1 MYIPQDELIAPL
13 PPLNPGKTPEEWRR
27 RRKEILDL
35 IVDLE
40 YGGMPPQP
48 ESVRLEPLHMARH
61 IGVET
66 YKVHI
71 NEKFNFLLQLFT
83 PPAAFTGKRPVLLTG
98 DACYKKCNEEVIA
111 DANRRGFIVAKFNRN
126 EFAHDMYT
134 MRRDGGIYE
143 MYPDL
148 TFGALSAWAWGY
160 SRALD
165 ALEQIDCADATQVA
179 ITGHSRGGKT
189 ILLAG
194 ATDERIAYTNP
205 NNSGAHGCGCW
216 RYVQNNPAAGEGE
229 DKRSERLAD
238 LTRSVPYWLGPEMP
252 KYNGRDGEIPH
263 DMHFFKALV
272 APRCFLETEALADVW
287 SNPRGS
293 YLTYLAAKE
302 VYRFLGA
309 EDNISAFY
317 REGGHN
323 HGLNDFITLLD
334 FCDCKREGRPLPEG
348 YMRNPFPGLEKIYD
362 WEAPKAE

>member
-111 DANRRGFIVAKFNRN
+111 EANRRGFIVAKFNRN

-143 MYPDL
+143 LYPEL

-165 ALEQIDCADATQVA
+165 ALEQIECADASKVG
-179 ITGHSRGGKT
+179 ITGYSRGGKT
-189 ILLAG
+189 VLLAG
-194 ATDERIAYTNP
+194 ATDERFTWVCP
-205 NNSGAHGCGCW
+205 NNSGCGGAGCY
-216 RYVQNNPAAGEGE
+216 RYHMRFDEVPPGMDDKSETLE
-229 DKRSERLAD
+229 DILRGA
-238 LTRSVPYWLGPEMP
+238 PYWFGP
-252 KYNGRDGEIPH
+252 KLKGYIGREAELPFDQ
-263 DMHFFKALV
+263 HFLKACV
-272 APRCFLETEALADVW
+272 APRVMVETESLGDTW
-287 SNPRGS
+287 GNPAGS
-293 YLTYLAAKE
+293 YLTYAAAKE
-302 VYRFLGA
+302 VYDLLGVP
-309 EDNISAFY
+309 ENIAY
-317 REGGHN
+317 RACDGGHD
-323 HGLNDFITLLD
+323 HRPSDFAVLMD
-334 FCDCKREGRPLPEG
+334 FMQGGNGMLPG
-348 YMRNPFPGLEKIYD
+348 YVDRR
-362 WEAPKAE
+362 